1 MPFSFGVQSAETA
14 VKQAAER
21 LANTRKA
28 VEQNLKVLGHIRN
41 SDNALVDP
49 MQPGIAVQKAFE
61 EMVEAERLN
70 GDPVLA
76 TGLIR
81 ARQRLDEARKSP
93 ATADFGRLR
102 AIVRDEA
109 LGPSIRLVVRTATVL
124 QEETL
129 AWIAVQEMIATHLK
143 SLAEITGESLRASQQ
158 D

>member
-1 MPFSFGVQSAETA
+1 MPFSSGVQSAEMA
-14 VKQAAER
+14 VRQAAER
-21 LANTRKA
+21 LGNTRKA
-28 VEQNLKVLGHIRN
+28 IEQGLKVLSHIRN

-61 EMVEAERLN
+61 EMAEAERLN

-76 TGLIR
+76 SGLIR

-102 AIVRDEA
+102 AIIRDEA
-109 LGPSIRLVVRTATVL
+109 LGPASRMVVRSATIL

-143 SLAEITGESLRASQQ
+143 SLAEITGESLRAAQQ
-158 D
+158 E

>member
-1 MPFSFGVQSAETA
+1 MQFTLGVQSAEMA

-21 LANTRKA
+21 LGNMRKA
-28 VEQNLKVLGHIRN
+28 IERDLKVLGHIRN

-61 EMVEAERLN
+61 EMSEAERLN
-70 GDPVLA
+70 ADPVLA
-76 TGLIR
+76 SGLIR
-81 ARQRLDEARKSP
+81 ARQRLDAARKSP
-93 ATADFGRLR
+93 ATADFGHLR
-102 AIVRDEA
+102 AVIREEA
-109 LGPSIRLVVRTATVL
+109 LGPSSRLVVRTATLL

-158 D
+158 E